1 MDPVKISESAQFARK
16 LYQAVMSLKPAEVK
30 PAGQVHRM
38 ARALAL
44 VMATRPHNQDGPSAA

>member
-16 LYQAVMSLKPAEVK
+16 LYQAVMSLKSADVK

-38 ARALAL
+38 TVALAQ
-44 VMATRPHNQDGPSAA
+44 VMATRPHGQDGPSAA